1 MSISAIYAMSNQ
13 ITNGVISTGAV
24 DIKLDIYRLDGQSQ
38 LINYDNDGKKVF
50 PGEIISYIPKVSNI
64 GENCYLRVKIEYVN
78 DSVNFSNYVTGFSN
92 ELTKIGEYY
101 YYNKVFNSEDVLKIF
116 DTIKIPENIEQIT
129 DEKRIKI
136 KIIAQAIQE
145 RNFEPDYS
153 LGDPWKGITPTESID
168 ISHDIERELEIDIN
182 YEDGIRNDFIVPANF
197 FENLK
202 KSMPGD
208 SFTNSLEIKNSN
220 KNSVK
225 YFLRFTTD
233 GLIDKDIELLSK
245 MNLTILNQAGQVL
258 YNGKLLQTDNILLGE
273 YKLNQ
278 TDKLTFNV
286 SVPMDLGNE
295 YILLN
300 PKASLVFSAEYKEK
314 DIIKRKS
321 KNPETGDTIDWA
333 ITIFL
338 ISSIGFVTVL
348 LLDFN
353 ERRNIDSIDLKNN
366 NIYPIN
372 GEKGEKDE

>member
-129 DEKRIKI
+129 DEKRI